1 MVTQLNKPLIWLTMK
16 LMDDEKRNELKTELY
31 SGVSEQRKREIISLL
46 EQDEERSFILDVR
59 SEYGDEDL

>member
-1 MVTQLNKPLIWLTMK
+1 MKRLLTF
-16 LMDDEKRNELKTELY
+16 EQRNTLKTELY
-31 SGVSEQRKREIISLL
+31 SGTSEQRKREIISLL